1 MLFSIGHFPTGKL
14 SLSTAPSKPLIM
26 KPAFKIVGQT
36 GHEDIS
42 CASVLK
48 VLADETRLAVVEQ
61 LLEGSKTVSEINEIL
76 EVEPTL
82 LSHHLKALREA
93 QLIVGTREGRYISY
107 SLAKSLMNRRKGNA
121 IDLGCCILAFS

>member
-1 MLFSIGHFPTGKL
+1 
-14 SLSTAPSKPLIM
+14 M
-26 KPAFKIVGQT
+26 KPAFKVAGQS
-36 GHEDIS
+36 GHEEIS

-48 VLADETRLAVVEQ
+48 VLADETRLGVVEQ
-61 LLEGSKTVSEINEIL
+61 LLKGAKTVSEINESL

-93 QLIVGTREGRYISY
+93 QLIVGTREGRFVSY
-107 SLAKSLMNRRKGNA
+107 SLAEALLSRRKGNA

>member
-1 MLFSIGHFPTGKL
+1 
-14 SLSTAPSKPLIM
+14 M
-26 KPAFKIVGQT
+26 KPVFKIAGQE
-36 GHEDIS
+36 GDEEIS

-61 LLEGSKTVSEINEIL
+61 LLERPKTVCEINESL

-82 LSHHLKALREA
+82 LSHHLKALSEA
-93 QLIVGTREGRYISY
+93 QFIVGTREGRYISY
-107 SLAKSLMNRRKGNA
+107 SLAETLLSRRKGNA

>member
-1 MLFSIGHFPTGKL
+1 
-14 SLSTAPSKPLIM
+14 M
-26 KPAFKIVGQT
+26 KPAYKIVGQNA
-36 GHEDIS
+36 HEEIS

-61 LLEGSKTVSEINEIL
+61 LLEGPKTVTEMNESL

-82 LSHHLKALREA
+82 LSHHLKALRDA
-93 QLIVGTREGRYISY
+93 QLIVGTREGRFVSY
-107 SLAKSLMNRRKGNA
+107 SLTKALLGRRKGNA